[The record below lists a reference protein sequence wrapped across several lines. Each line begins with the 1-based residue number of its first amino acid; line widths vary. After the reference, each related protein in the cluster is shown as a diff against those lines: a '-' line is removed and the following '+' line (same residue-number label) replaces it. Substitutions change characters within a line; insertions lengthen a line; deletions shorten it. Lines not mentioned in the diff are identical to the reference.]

1 MVKNRK
7 AAQDF
12 IISLIHAMLP
22 DGKNKKIYE
31 DLFAG
36 MDDARFEEYINDLD
50 SGKSSLA
57 IFAPNWTEVSL
68 NVERNLAI
76 AKKLGH
82 NFFERIW
89 IHGDGESPTYLT
101 PIPYMVVDLP
111 INRQAQLLVKKISI
125 PEDNRAIDEFTG
137 QATGRSKG
145 SSISYNETQVLA
157 ALDLTDSLEE
167 LIKYRGGDTKGFDAM
182 NTSIA
187 KTGGVSMKSIAHL
200 ASGVESTKMM
210 KVILTCMHFKTE
222 I

>member
-1 MVKNRK
+1 MSNR
-7 AAQDF
+7 AQTQAF
-12 IISLIHAMLP
+12 IIKMIDKILP
-22 DGKNKKIYE
+22 DGKNKKIYQ
-31 DLFAG
+31 DLFAA
-36 MDDARFEEYINDLD
+36 MDDRKFESFMADLE

-57 IFAPNWTEVSL
+57 IFAPNWAEVSL

-76 AKKLGH
+76 AVELGH

-89 IHGDGESPTYLT
+89 IHGSGDTPTYLT

-125 PEDNRAIDEFTG
+125 PEDNRAVDEFTG

-145 SSISYNETQVLA
+145 SSISYNETQVMA
-157 ALDLTDSLEE
+157 ALGLDDSLEE

-187 KTGGVSMKSIAHL
+187 KTGGVSMKAISHL

-210 KVILTCMHFKTE
+210 KTILTCMHFDTQ

>member
-1 MVKNRK
+1 MIKNRK

-12 IISLIHAMLP
+12 IISLINEILP

-31 DLFAG
+31 DLFAS
-36 MDDARFEEYINDLD
+36 MDDKRFDEYMNDLD
-50 SGKSSLA
+50 SGKASLA
-57 IFAPNWTEVSL
+57 IFAPNWAEVSL
-68 NVERNLAI
+68 NVERNLNI

-89 IHGDGESPTYLT
+89 IQGDGTNPTYLT

-125 PEDNRAIDEFTG
+125 PEDNRAVDEFTG

-157 ALDLTDSLEE
+157 ALGLDKSLEE
-167 LIKYRGGDTKGFDAM
+167 FIKYRGGDIKGFDAM

-187 KTGGVSMKSIAHL
+187 KTGGVSMQSIAHL

-210 KVILTCMHFKTE
+210 KIMLTCMHYDTD